1 MASLSVQVSH
11 VQTGQRKI
19 SQTKAKYQAQDPD
32 PGTIATNESD
42 TNADTCCLGKNFLV
56 QSYTNRT
63 VDVYSYNTSTAPITD
78 VPIVT
83 GVTAWDCPSTGNAYI
98 LVFNESLYYG
108 NKLDHTLINPNQVRH
123 HGNKYW
129 DNPYDRRHDLCID
142 IDRGPVI
149 PLTLCGTK
157 VSFDSRVPTKQE
169 LDTCEHI
176 ELTSSIPWDPHVV
189 KLGEMNAPRHQD
201 DYIPDSDEL
210 IKSITPSLIMLKEM
224 STRHIQANSYIDLT
238 PEDIPSR
245 RSFISNDRHKR
256 LTAESISELWGIG
269 KSRSMATIDATTQ
282 NGTRSAILPLSRR
295 YRADR
300 RYNLRRLE
308 GEFSTD
314 SLYAEVKSIL
324 GNKYAQ
330 LYSMRNG
337 FTAIY
342 PLENLSGDSIG
353 YTLKDFSHDFGIPGK
368 LKLDGFSSQ
377 VGKRTLMMKT
387 IRENRIEYHI
397 SEPYNPNQTPAEG
410 AIREVKKR
418 WYRIMMKKGVPKRLW
433 DFGLVW
439 ISETGNLT
447 VSSSRYANG
456 RTPLEVVTGE
466 TPDISEYT
474 DFGFYDRIWYRSNGG
489 ISEPMIGRWLGVSHK
504 VGPLMSYWILP
515 ESGIPISCITVQRI
529 TNTELA
535 TDEVKTKIDIYDMKI
550 LQKMDAN
557 NIDNGREMGQQ
568 PAWNRLSLD
577 DEDNDFIEEFNRV
590 ISDSS
595 VPDAE
600 DYSPDTFDGYL
611 SMQIGIPRGSDNEL
625 HYAKVKKRA
634 VDEDGRPV
642 GKSSNNP
649 LTDTRQYEVEFE
661 DGSIEVL
668 AANIIAENVLAQVDE
683 EGHRQMMM
691 REIIDH
697 RVDTSQAIP
706 KEKGEYTNSH
716 GTKTK
721 VRTTKGWELCIEWR
735 DGSTDWVSLKD
746 IKQSYPVEAAM
757 YARENLIHEEPAF
770 AWWVPYT
777 LKKQKRILSKLKSKY
792 WQRTHKYGIELPK
805 TVEEA
810 YAIDKKNGNTLWA
823 DAINME
829 MKRIRDAFKLYQG
842 NPEELIGYQEIT
854 THFIFD
860 IKLGENFRRK
870 ARLVADGHKTKTP
883 SHVTY
888 SSVVSRDSVRICLL
902 AAALNDLDILSAD
915 IENAY
920 LTAPCAEKIWTR
932 GGPEFGSDAGQPFLV
947 ISALYGLKSS
957 GAAFRSFL
965 ALKLDEIGFKSTLAD
980 PDVWIRPAVKPDG
993 EEYYQYMLVYVDD
1006 LLCVAHDASTP
1017 LREIMADFKFKK
1029 DAIEPPE
1036 IYLGAR
1042 LQKKDLNGKGIWTM
1056 SSYDYTKAIISNLEE
1071 RLKKTN
1077 KNAKLL
1083 SKGVKTPMASSYVPE
1098 FDMSDELEGDDITM
1112 FQELI
1117 GELRW
1122 AIEIGRV
1129 DIHTEVSI
1137 LSAYQASP
1145 RRGHLEQVIHIYA
1158 YLKKY
1163 KKLTLYFDPRVP
1175 ELGDISTFDS
1185 HTSEIFK
1192 EQYRDAEEQVP
1203 SNMPPPRGRMVNT
1216 TAYVDAS
1223 HAANKMTRRSHTG
1236 FIIFVNRAPIIW
1248 YSKRQNTV
1256 ESSTFSSEF
1265 IALKTCM
1272 ESIVALRYK
1281 LRMFGIPFEDPTQ
1294 ILCDNQSV
1302 VDNSSR
1308 IESKLNKKHN
1318 AIAYHAVR
1326 WAVAASTIIVG
1337 KINGELNLADAMT
1350 KRLTALRREFL
1361 FGGWTY

>member
-1 MASLSVQVSH
+1 M
-11 VQTGQRKI
+11 
-19 SQTKAKYQAQDPD
+19 
-32 PGTIATNESD
+32 
-42 TNADTCCLGKNFLV
+42 V
-56 QSYTNRT
+56 QSFTNRT
-63 VDVYSYNTSTAPITD
+63 VDVYSYDTTVAPTCN

-83 GVTAWDCPSTGNAYI
+83 GVTAWDCPSNGATYI
-98 LVFNESLYYG
+98 LVFHESLFYG
-108 NKLDHTLINPNQVRH
+108 DKLDHTLINPNQIRH
-123 HGNKYW
+123 NGIDYW
-129 DNPYDRRHDLCID
+129 DNPYDQRHGLCIEVD
-142 IDRGPVI
+142 GGPTID
-149 PLTLCGTK
+149 LAMDGTK
-157 VSFDSRVPTKQE
+157 VTFKSRAPSQHE
-169 LDTCEHI
+169 LNTCDHI
-176 ELTSSIPWDPHVV
+176 DMTSSFRWEPHDV
-189 KLGEMNAPRHQD
+189 KLGETRVNVDKAID
-201 DYIPDSDEL
+201 DFIGESDRL
-210 IKSITPSLIMLKEM
+210 LQSIDPSLIMLKEM
-224 STRHIQANSYIDLT
+224 STRHIQANSYIDVT
-238 PEDIPSR
+238 AEDIPAR
-245 RSFISNDRHKR
+245 RSFISTDRHKK

-269 KSRSMATIDATTQ
+269 KSRAMATIDATTQ

-300 RYNLRRLE
+300 RYNLKRLE
-308 GEFSTD
+308 GDFSTD
-314 SLYAEVKSIL
+314 SLYAEIKSLL

-330 LYSMRNG
+330 IYSLRNG

-342 PLENLSGDSIG
+342 PLTDLSGDSIG
-353 YTLKDFSHDFGIPGK
+353 YSLNDFSHDFGIPAR

-377 VGKRTLMMKT
+377 IGRKTLMMKT
-387 IRENRIEYHI
+387 IRENKIDYHI
-397 SEPYNPNQTPAEG
+397 SEPYSPNQTPAEG
-410 AIREVKKR
+410 AIRETKKR

-456 RTPLEVVTGE
+456 RTPLEIVTGE

-474 DFGFYDRIWYRSNGG
+474 DFGFYDRVWFRTNGG
-489 ISEPMIGRWLGVSHK
+489 IAEPKIGRWLGVSHK

-515 ESGIPISCITVQRI
+515 ESGIPISCVTVQRI
-529 TNTELA
+529 TNAELA
-535 TDEVKTKIDIYDMKI
+535 RDETKSLAKKYDATIDERMK
-550 LQKMDAN
+550 AN
-557 NIDNGREMGQQ
+557 DIDNGKEMGDQ

-577 DEDNDFIEEFNRV
+577 EEDNDFIEEFNRV
-590 ISDSS
+590 INDSS
-595 VPDAE
+595 IPDVE
-600 DYSPDTFDGYL
+600 EYTPDTFDGYL
-611 SMQIGIPRGSDNEL
+611 SMEIGIPRGPDDEL
-625 HYAKVKKRA
+625 MHAKVKRRA
-634 VDEDGRPV
+634 VDEDGKPF
-642 GKSSNNP
+642 GKASNNP
-649 LTDTRQYEVEFE
+649 LMDTRQYEVEFD

-683 EGHRQMMM
+683 EGHRQMLL

-697 RVDTSQAIP
+697 RIDKSSAVP
-706 KEKGEYTNSH
+706 KEKGEYTNRH
-716 GTKTK
+716 GVKTK
-721 VRTTKGWELCIEWR
+721 VRTTKGWELCVEWR
-735 DGSTDWVSLKD
+735 DGSTDWISLKD

-757 YARENLIHEEPAF
+757 YSRDHQLHEEPAF

-805 TVEEA
+805 SVEEA
-810 YAIDKKNGNTLWA
+810 YEIDDRNKNTLWR
-823 DAINME
+823 DAIEME
-829 MKRIRDAFKLYQG
+829 MKRIRDSFKLYHD

-870 ARLVADGHKTKTP
+870 ARLVADGHKTETP

-902 AAALNDLDILSAD
+902 AAALNELDIMSAD

-932 GGPEFGSDAGQPFLV
+932 GGAEFGSEAGQAFLV
-947 ISALYGLKSS
+947 VQALYGLKSS

-965 ALKLDEIGFKSTLAD
+965 ATKLDSMGFKSTLAD

-993 EEYYQYMLVYVDD
+993 EEYYQYILVYVDD
-1006 LLCVAHDASTP
+1006 LLCIAHDATAP
-1017 LREIMADFKFKK
+1017 LREIMSDFKFKK

-1042 LQKKDLNGKGIWTM
+1042 LQKKDLNGRQVWTM
-1056 SSYDYTKAIISNLEE
+1056 SSRDYTKAIIANLEE
-1071 RLKKTN
+1071 RLMKKN
-1077 KNAKLL
+1077 PEAKLR
-1083 SKGVKTPMASSYVPE
+1083 SKGIKTPIATSYVPE
-1098 FDMSDELEGDDITM
+1098 FDMSEELQGDEITM

-1129 DIHTEVSI
+1129 DIHTEVAM

-1145 RRGHLEQVIHIYA
+1145 RKGHLEQVIHIYS

-1163 KKLTLYFDPRVP
+1163 EKLTLYFDPQVP
-1175 ELGDISTFDS
+1175 VLGNIATFDAN
-1185 HTSEIFK
+1185 TPDTFK
-1192 EQYRDAEEQVP
+1192 EQYRDAEEEVP
-1203 SNMPPPRGRMVNT
+1203 NNMPTPRGRMVTT

-1236 FIIFVNRAPIIW
+1236 FILFINRAPIIW

-1256 ESSTFSSEF
+1256 ESSTFTSEF

-1281 LRMFGIPFEDPTQ
+1281 LRMFGIPFEGPTKV
-1294 ILCDNQSV
+1294 LCDNKSV
-1302 VDNSSR
+1302 VDNSSK

-1326 WAVAASTIIVG
+1326 WAVAAATILVG
-1337 KINGELNLADAMT
+1337 WIDGEWNLSDAMT
-1350 KRLTALRREFL
+1350 KRLTAQRREFL
-1361 FGGWTY
+1361 FGCWTY